1 MKKKGTLYKPSP
13 TVRKLVGKIE
23 GREAP
28 THNEC
33 RPCSSEAQIFPHMLP
48 PLHQQPSLP
57 CYSFLAAHV
66 AL

>member
-1 MKKKGTLYKPSP
+1 MEKT
-13 TVRKLVGKIE
+13 E

-33 RPCSSEAQIFPHMLP
+33 HPCSSEARIFPHMLP
-48 PLHQQPSLP
+48 PLHRQPSLP
-57 CYSFLAAHV
+57 CYSFLAARV